1 MSPSYCDF
9 VDGIDQRTWYSH
21 GNAPNQSI
29 RYVFIARVL
38 LGNSYLCKR
47 PRAFKR
53 TPCMHRKCY
62 SDSCSHHMLSG
73 SYDSVIR
80 IAKGGIAKREYESE
94 SSDENEYFDGRTTF
108 KTISFCAD
116 DREISYCA
124 DERDFLIYSSEQSYP
139 DFLIEYQ

>member
-1 MSPSYCDF
+1 MRPSYCDF
-9 VDGIDQRTWYSH
+9 VDGIDQGTWYSH
-21 GNAPNQSI
+21 RNAPNQSI

-62 SDSCSHHMLSG
+62 SDSCNHHTFSG
-73 SYDSVIR
+73 SYDSVIG
-80 IAKGGIAKREYESE
+80 ITKGGHEYEG
-94 SSDENEYFDGRTTF
+94 DGEYYNGGSTF
-108 KTISFCAD
+108 ATISCCSD
-116 DREISYCA
+116 D
-124 DERDFLIYSSEQSYP
+124 RDFLIYSPEQSYP